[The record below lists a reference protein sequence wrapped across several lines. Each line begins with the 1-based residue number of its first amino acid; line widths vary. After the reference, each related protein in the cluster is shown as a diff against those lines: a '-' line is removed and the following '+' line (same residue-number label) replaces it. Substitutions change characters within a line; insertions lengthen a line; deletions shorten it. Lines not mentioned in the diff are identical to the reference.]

1 MTRDEARALALC
13 AYQDAYPPG
22 TLDALKWEPSA
33 WEPSAWVLMA
43 IQRAA
48 RQTTEPKRPEPT
60 TSIGDLTV
68 TMLNSG
74 GMVFKVKGVGVG
86 GRSVS
91 AVAGPSVIAET
102 LRGTADDLWPNK
114 IASIVV
120 GSGGGAGTLP
130 PPTVAMP
137 GPGAPSWMAPAPEAP
152 RLARSVALA
161 CRGNLKVEPTKA
173 NIDESGFDLVVNA
186 QRVNRSPARVSF
198 YWGMD
203 LEVAAAE
210 LRHLAACLH
219 PEKKADPVVVKCA
232 PVAIEPPTGVLLP
245 DFTLNE
251 SKIDRAFAAAEWQ
264 FIASSFGLA
273 RAALKQAGYPDQQFE
288 GAQVLASTKVDEIRR
303 MGGKS

>member
-22 TLDALKWEPSA
+22 TLDAPKWEPSA
-33 WEPSAWVLMA
+33 WEPSAWVLTA

-48 RQTTEPKRPEPT
+48 GQTTEPKRPEPT

-186 QRVNRSPARVSF
+186 QRVHRSPARVSF

-219 PEKKADPVVVKCA
+219 PEKKADPV
-232 PVAIEPPTGVLLP
+232 
-245 DFTLNE
+245 FTLNE